1 MAVKT
6 RIGASFIKTSQFAA
20 DYIANADRQTC
31 AIIGPSHKG
40 PAFVPVPIFRIGTER
55 TVLPNDNL
63 GSLDRTF
70 GDSTGSVNIQ
80 YDSIQ
85 GARAWLSGDNKQVSF
100 IRVLGAGNGKK
111 ENSKGIVE
119 KAGFVV
125 GEEQVSGTS
134 RHGKK
139 SSNKYANEGG
149 VPGGVYFLGGFFY
162 EHTGSVANA
171 GHPSA
176 NIFEQLGIEGRDLK
190 GSGAD
195 QISDSVRAD
204 NVYPIITGILMTPS
218 GVVPSLATGSLD
230 DEVPAFDHI
239 AKGFFGAG
247 GDEGGSIGSGSI
259 EGGNLIYKLLL
270 NGLTGSN
277 SAGDKTAIKFQ
288 YIKDRNYYF
297 KNNVF
302 NTNPTK
308 IEEKG
313 HYVYSLYD
321 PKESLYNGVKPID
334 SGFGAFILSSS
345 LGRNSSNANHPNY
358 EDFRV
363 RYRKAS
369 SPWVISQTYSSQNQ
383 NRNDLL
389 DKVQDLFKI
398 YSRTDGDVG
407 NKNVYI
413 VIKPHVLG
421 SPLEVNEVGSEA
433 DWSTFHIYIV
443 DYNDDTLLE
452 TFENC
457 NLNSNSERYVANII
471 GTQNTYYNWNVPEDK
486 QKVVTKGSYV
496 NRSQYIFLEMSDQVE
511 KGLINKSTMPC
522 GFRGYRHLV
531 TETSDD
537 NTLLSQISNVENLSS
552 NVLTGS
558 IPTPVPMT
566 NQLSKSSLSDGVA
579 IDRLFSDNNI
589 LDKLIWG
596 IRNNNITTVQFADP
610 RDRGLDEFF
619 TVSDDNNLFF
629 TRKVR
634 SKIDFDWSNYLP
646 DAIQD
651 GLAASYE
658 GSSTDSKLDSD
669 KYLNSCFHLE
679 KILVHTGSGEVTNK
693 ISWNTAVY
701 RRDGK
706 NTDIIST
713 PYYGSSNARYF
724 NIEEDLNVFSGS
736 VRNRDYVTRRDHN
749 RNHLAFKIALAGGFD
764 GVNIF
769 DRDKLHLSSEACVRE
784 ENDENEDLDLNGP
797 TLESYKKASNLIAD
811 EDLLFRDMVCIPGME
826 SFTIRKSAANLASDE
841 KTYLYVQ
848 DVPMSNHTYEILTGS
863 ITRFLELEASGNL
876 ETFSI
881 HEKTADMHNREYFAS
896 SFNASYFGKTSM
908 SFNSG
913 LSDSTT
919 RLVSPT
925 VHALNTL
932 TNTEVG
938 KSPSGLRTSL
948 YTSDTVSLISTDL
961 RTTSP
966 NNDKLREKFKSEDI
980 NVLAPEEYGVIR
992 ILSARTEDDSKP
1004 SLDSSIGTRIARS
1017 QIRKDIRN
1025 MTVTNF
1031 LFENYTL
1038 SKDQFV
1044 NNYNIAVRNI
1054 LQNYLTL
1061 GVLSSYE
1068 TNIDSRNISDE
1079 DVRNGIF
1086 KGSVTLVFSGRGDIG
1101 SGAETVED
1109 LSSIVGTISR
1119 IVN

>member
-6 RIGASFIKTSQFAA
+6 KIGASFIKTSQFAA
-20 DYIANADRQTC
+20 DYIANADKQTC

-40 PAFVPVPIFRIGTER
+40 PAFVPVPVFRIGTER

-70 GDSTGSVNIQ
+70 GNSTGSVNIQ

-119 KAGFVV
+119 KAGFIV
-125 GEEQVSGTS
+125 GEEQVSGSS

-190 GSGAD
+190 GNGVD
-195 QISDSVRAD
+195 QISDSDNAD

-230 DEVPAFDHI
+230 DEDPDFDHI
-239 AKGFFGAG
+239 AKGFFGSG
-247 GDEGGSIGSGSI
+247 GDKGGSIGSGI
-259 EGGNLIYKLLL
+259 EREINEVITYKLLL
-270 NGLTGSN
+270 NGLTGS
-277 SAGDKTAIKFQ
+277 SDDGDKTSIKFQ
-288 YIKDRNYYF
+288 YQKNRLFYF
-297 KNNVF
+297 KDNVF
-302 NTNPTK
+302 NTDPTK

-313 HYVYSLYD
+313 HYLYSLYD
-321 PKESLYNGVKPID
+321 PRESLHNGVKSID

-345 LGRNSSNANHPNY
+345 LGRNRSDANHPNY

-369 SPWVISQTYSSQNQ
+369 SPWIISQTYSSQNQ
-383 NRNDLL
+383 NRDNLL

-398 YSRTDGDVG
+398 YSRTDGDSG
-407 NKNVYI
+407 NKSVYI
-413 VIKPHVLG
+413 IIKPHVLG
-421 SPLEVNEVGSEA
+421 NPLEVTEVGSEA
-433 DWSTFHIYIV
+433 DWSTFHVYII
-443 DYNDDTLLE
+443 DYYDDTLLE

-457 NLNSNSERYVANII
+457 NLNSKSERYVANII

-486 QKVVTKGSYV
+486 QKIVTKGIYV

-537 NTLLSQISNVENLSS
+537 NTLLSQIFDVGDLTS

-579 IDRLFSDNNI
+579 INRLFSDDNV

-596 IRNNNITTVQFADP
+596 VRNFKIRVNQNDGEDISNFMSQNNKIC
-610 RDRGLDEFF
+610 F
-619 TVSDDNNLFF
+619 TESQNLKFN
-629 TRKVR
+629 
-634 SKIDFDWSNYLP
+634 FDWSNYLP

-658 GSSTDSKLDSD
+658 GSSSDSKLDSD

-679 KILVHTGSGEVTNK
+679 KILVHTGSNYVTNK

-706 NTDIIST
+706 DTGNINV
-713 PYYGSSNARYF
+713 PYYGTEHVRYF

-736 VRNRDYVTRRDHN
+736 VRNRVYEARRDHN

-784 ENDENEDLDLNGP
+784 ENDENEDLDLDGP

-876 ETFSI
+876 ETYSI
-881 HEKTADMHNREYFAS
+881 HEKTAVMHSREYFAS
-896 SFNASYFGKTSM
+896 SFNASYFGKTRM
-908 SFNSG
+908 TFNSV
-913 LSDSTT
+913 LSDPTT

-932 TNTEVG
+932 SNTDVG

-948 YTSDTVSLISTDL
+948 YLSDTIESIATDL
-961 RTTSP
+961 RTTNP
-966 NNDKLREKFKSEDI
+966 NNDKLRQKFKSEDI
-980 NVLAPEEYGVIR
+980 NILAPEEDGIIK

-1004 SLDSSIGTRIARS
+1004 SLDSSIGTRIARN
-1017 QIRKDIRN
+1017 QIRKDIRV
-1025 MTVTNF
+1025 MTITNF

-1044 NNYNIAVRNI
+1044 NNYSIAVRNI
-1054 LQNYLTL
+1054 LQNYVTL

-1086 KGSVTLVFSGRGDIG
+1086 KGSVTLIFSGRGDIG
-1101 SGAETVED
+1101 SGAESVED
-1109 LSSIVGTISR
+1109 LSNIIGTISR